1 MKINKVYY
9 NHKFAQT
16 DQKPKSGLES
26 KIEKENATFE
36 TLLNEANKYSKQ
48 YGENARSNFMATFG
62 SEFAGLNPGHRQDI
76 EKILPGTPTAPYS
89 NSGASSGSG
98 YNNAKVQ
105 IREYEP
111 YLKQIND
118 SNNGN
123 NLLYLA
129 AISAFGFPT
138 EKGKDVN
145 YLYTE
150 SNKDKIINRL
160 NQITSNHYIQTKFP
174 NIPNQLSDAIQRL
187 DTKIKGQSGSTSN
200 SGTTTNPSGPVA
212 EPSKIG
218 QVPSPMPTTFNPEQE
233 NFTFEA
239 KIILQQIED
248 AETIANSDEQKFK
261 RQWPGIL
268 ETLKRELDV
277 AISQNKINIPEKSDI
292 ETKLENLDNKYFEIY
307 YPGGFKRL
315 GGGKVVPLTSEE
327 AFRDLK
333 NQINFNTNTK
343 EVNKLADKFTKY
355 FLKAD
360 RNTVTAEEKMKYLG
374 QINSAIINR
383 NLRDDVSDNMSKI
396 VLTQFDIDG

>member
-1 MKINKVYY
+1 MKINKVYNNY
-9 NHKFAQT
+9 KFAQAAP
-16 DQKPKSGLES
+16 KPKSPLDT
-26 KIEKENATFE
+26 KIEKEIATFN
-36 TLLNEANKYSKQ
+36 TLLNQAKAYSQQ
-48 YGENARSNFMATFG
+48 YGGNARSNFMAAYIEEYT
-62 SEFAGLNPGHRQDI
+62 SLNAGHRQEIDN
-76 EKILPGTPTAPYS
+76 ILPGTPTAPYS
-89 NSGASSGSG
+89 NSGTSSDSG

-111 YLKQIND
+111 YLKKIND
-118 SNNGN
+118 STNGN

-129 AISAFGFPT
+129 AISAFGFPA
-138 EKGKDVN
+138 EKGKNVD

-174 NIPNQLSDAIQRL
+174 NIPSQLSDAITRL
-187 DTKIKGQSGSTSN
+187 ENKIKGQAGSS
-200 SGTTTNPSGPVA
+200 SGTTTAPSGPIA

-218 QVPSPMPTTFNPEQE
+218 QVPSEMPTTFNPDEE
-233 NFTFEA
+233 NFTNEA
-239 KIILQQIED
+239 RTILQEIED

-261 RQWPGIL
+261 RQWPDIL
-268 ETLKRELDV
+268 KTLRQELNA

-327 AFRDLK
+327 AFNDLL

-360 RNTVTAEEKMKYLG
+360 RNTVTSEEKMKYLG
-374 QINSAIINR
+374 QINSAIIRR
-383 NLRDDVSDNMSKI
+383 NLRDDVDGNMSKI
-396 VLTQFDIDG
+396 ILTQFDIIG